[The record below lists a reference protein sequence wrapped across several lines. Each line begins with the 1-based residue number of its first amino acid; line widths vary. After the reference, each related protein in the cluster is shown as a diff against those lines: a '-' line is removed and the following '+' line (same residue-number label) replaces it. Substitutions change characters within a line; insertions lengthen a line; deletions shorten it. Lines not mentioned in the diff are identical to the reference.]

1 MNRIAAFGIFL
12 FVLLLMVLQSE
23 VLDSLRISFS
33 SFLNG
38 KLHPSIP
45 LDTPNLDGNGN
56 DADKSASPARS
67 LTASAAMMTQYEEPN
82 LKE

>member
-38 KLHPSIP
+38 KLHPSFP

>member
-38 KLHPSIP
+38 KLHTSFP
-45 LDTPNLDGNGN
+45 LDTPNSDGNGY

>member
-38 KLHPSIP
+38 KLDSSFP
-45 LDTPNLDGNGN
+45 LSTPNSDGNGN
-56 DADKSASPARS
+56 DADKSASLARS